1 MRGFL
6 GIVFFMPGIKGLK
19 GNPDGVII
27 YHYKNES
34 DFEKTKNHNG
44 VRDWMKKT
52 FPKTGL
58 LPLGGLAAGALAGW
72 IAWGNTALVLTTYT
86 LSSGKLPRQ
95 FSGCCI
101 AQISDLHNAQLGNG
115 NQKLLGILKRA
126 KPDLIAITGDLIDSR
141 RTDLPVA
148 LDFAAEAGK
157 IAPCYYV
164 PGNHEARVPEYG
176 RLKAGLEDRGI
187 VVLTD
192 EAVTIPRAGAEITL
206 LGVEDPS
213 FQTRDLRGRAKD
225 VMRSKLQGLTG
236 TEAPYTILLS
246 HRPELFPVYQEQG
259 VDLVLSGHTHGGQF
273 RLPWVGGLLAPG
285 QGLHPKY
292 DGGCYTQGATT
303 MVVSRGIGNSLFPFR
318 FNNRPEVVLV
328 RLKQAP

>member
-1 MRGFL
+1 
-6 GIVFFMPGIKGLK
+6 
-19 GNPDGVII
+19 
-27 YHYKNES
+27 
-34 DFEKTKNHNG
+34 
-44 VRDWMKKT
+44 MKKT
-52 FPKTGL
+52 VLKAGL
-58 LPLGGLAAGALAGW
+58 LPLGGLAGGALAGW

-86 LSSGKLPRQ
+86 LSSGKLPKQ
-95 FSGCCI
+95 FSGYRI
-101 AQISDLHNAQLGNG
+101 AQVSDLHNAQLGKG
-115 NQKLLGILKRA
+115 NKKLLWMLERA
-126 KPDLIAITGDLIDSR
+126 RPDLIAITGDLIDSR
-141 RTDLPVA
+141 RTDLTVA

-176 RLKAGLEDRGI
+176 RLKEGLRDRGI

-192 EAVTIPRAGAEITL
+192 EAVTIQRAGAEITL

-213 FQTRDLRGRAKD
+213 FQRGDLRRDAKK
-225 VMRSKLQGLTG
+225 VMRGKLQGLVG
-236 TEAPYTILLS
+236 QEAPYTILLS
-246 HRPELFPVYQEQG
+246 HRPEWFAVYRESG

-292 DGGCYTQGATT
+292 DGGCYAQGATS

-318 FNNRPEVVLV
+318 FNNRPEVVLIQ
-328 RLKQAP
+328 LKQAP

>member
-1 MRGFL
+1 
-6 GIVFFMPGIKGLK
+6 
-19 GNPDGVII
+19 
-27 YHYKNES
+27 
-34 DFEKTKNHNG
+34 
-44 VRDWMKKT
+44 MKKT
-52 FPKTGL
+52 VLKAGL

-86 LSSGKLPRQ
+86 LSSGKLPKQ
-95 FSGCCI
+95 FSGYRI
-101 AQISDLHNAQLGNG
+101 AQVSDLHNAQLGKENK
-115 NQKLLGILKRA
+115 KLLWMLERA
-126 KPDLIAITGDLIDSR
+126 RPDLIAITGDLIDSR
-141 RTDLPVA
+141 RTDLTVA

-176 RLKAGLEDRGI
+176 RLREGLRDRGI

-192 EAVTIPRAGAEITL
+192 EAVTIQRAGAEITL

-213 FQTRDLRGRAKD
+213 FQRDDLRRDAKT
-225 VMRSKLQGLTG
+225 VMRGKLQGLVG
-236 TEAPYTILLS
+236 QEAPYIILLS
-246 HRPELFPVYQEQG
+246 HRPEWFAVYRESG

-285 QGLHPKY
+285 QGLHPKS
-292 DGGCYTQGATT
+292 DGGCYIQGATS

-318 FNNRPEVVLV
+318 FNNRPEVVLIQ
-328 RLKQAP
+328 LKQAP